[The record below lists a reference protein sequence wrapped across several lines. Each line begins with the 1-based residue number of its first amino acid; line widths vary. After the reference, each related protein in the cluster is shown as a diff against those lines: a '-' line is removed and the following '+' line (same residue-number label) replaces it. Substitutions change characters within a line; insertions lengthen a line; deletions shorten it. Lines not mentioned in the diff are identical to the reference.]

1 MRSKKPPMSASTI
14 VLQVVMVI
22 VALIFLAPFYFLLVN
37 SVKSLGDIMVDAAN
51 WPTAF
56 HFDNYS
62 KAWEMTRFPEAFTN
76 SIIITVISNL
86 IIAMLSAMAAYRMVR
101 SNTRFNRI
109 VFMLFVSA
117 MVIPF
122 QSIMIPLLQVINFL
136 GVNNSIVGL
145 ILSYLGLGIPLSVFL
160 FHGFVKGIPLE
171 IEEAATVD
179 GASPFRVFGRIVLPM
194 LKPMMVTVIILNCLW
209 VWNDYLLPSL
219 ILQSRNCGRFRLRPL
234 RSSGSIRSSGIWR
247 CRRSCWAS
255 RRSSSSSCHCRSTSL
270 KASLPA
276 PLRVGAAGA
285 SPITGFSIFIYN
297 HYQG

>member
-1 MRSKKPPMSASTI
+1 
-14 VLQVVMVI
+14 MVI

-219 ILQSRNCGRFRLRPL
+219 ILQNPELRTIPL
-234 RSSGSIRSSGIWR
+234 ATFAFFGQYSKQWDM
-247 CRRSCWAS
+247 A
-255 RRSSSSSCHCRSTSL
+255 
-270 KASLPA
+270 LPA
-276 PLRVGAAGA
+276 LVLGITPIIIFFLSLQKYIVEGVAAG
-285 SPITGFSIFIYN
+285 SVKG
-297 HYQG
+297 

>member
-14 VLQVVMVI
+14 VLQIVMVI
-22 VALIFLAPFYFLLVN
+22 IALIFLAPFYFLLVN

-62 KAWEMTRFPEAFTN
+62 KAWEMTRFPEAFVN
-76 SIIITVISNL
+76 SVIITVISNL
-86 IIAMLSAMAAYRMVR
+86 IIALLSAMAAYRMVR
-101 SNTRFNRI
+101 SNTRFNQI

-219 ILQSRNCGRFRLRPL
+219 ILQSPELRTIPL
-234 RSSGSIRSSGIWR
+234 ATFAFFGQYSKQWDL
-247 CRRSCWAS
+247 A
-255 RRSSSSSCHCRSTSL
+255 
-270 KASLPA
+270 LPA
-276 PLRVGAAGA
+276 LVLGITPIIIFFLSLQKYIVEGVAAG
-285 SPITGFSIFIYN
+285 SVKG
-297 HYQG
+297 

>member
-37 SVKSLGDIMVDAAN
+37 SVKPLGDIMVDAAN

-219 ILQSRNCGRFRLRPL
+219 ILQSPELRTIPL
-234 RSSGSIRSSGIWR
+234 ATFAFFGQYSKQWDM
-247 CRRSCWAS
+247 A
-255 RRSSSSSCHCRSTSL
+255 
-270 KASLPA
+270 LPA
-276 PLRVGAAGA
+276 LVLGITPIIIFFLSLQKYIVEGVAAG
-285 SPITGFSIFIYN
+285 SVKG
-297 HYQG
+297 